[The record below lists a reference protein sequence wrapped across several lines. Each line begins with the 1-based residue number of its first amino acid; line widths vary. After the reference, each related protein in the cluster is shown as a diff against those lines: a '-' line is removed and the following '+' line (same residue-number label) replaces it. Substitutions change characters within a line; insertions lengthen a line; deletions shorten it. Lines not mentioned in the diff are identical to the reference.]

1 MGSGYQDLYFPQLVT
16 VQTITVT
23 VYCYCIVFSLSPY
36 RTSYLSRIGSSAE
49 ECTLRTIEAV
59 NMYILSMQ
67 SSSFKGPGGSQRLP
81 VWRLWLFLVALRFS
95 FICISRSWISQ
106 GSLGLASRG
115 RTPCLLIIIP
125 VRTADS
131 MAVSANRKSQCK
143 VVMKW
148 QFVHELNLR
157 DGFVCFVSPFLSLL
171 YLSNLSYFSKAPF
184 FYHPPFLPRRIIV
197 VQNYHLLSPSFSLNA
212 QTQL

>member
-1 MGSGYQDLYFPQLVT
+1 ME
-16 VQTITVT
+16 TVT
-23 VYCYCIVFSLSPY
+23 ISCGVKVLFHLYIEVMNLP
-36 RTSYLSRIGSSAE
+36 RLSRA
-49 ECTLRTIEAV
+49 
-59 NMYILSMQ
+59 
-67 SSSFKGPGGSQRLP
+67 SFSGKNA
-81 VWRLWLFLVALRFS
+81 F
-95 FICISRSWISQ
+95 
-106 GSLGLASRG
+106 
-115 RTPCLLIIIP
+115 LLIIIP

-143 VVMKW
+143 VVIKW

-171 YLSNLSYFSKAPF
+171 YLSNLSYSSKAPF
-184 FYHPPFLPRRIIV
+184 FYHPLFLPRGIII